1 MRTIKQLLTLATY
14 VTAGTPESSIYK
26 TTCLEE
32 QKNRTLLCES
42 DWVVCHVTLS
52 HFLLKDLITVITG
65 GSFHILALGH
75 IVLHRLV
82 IYNCGF
88 IWDNFWKVLK
98 PKCLWAF
105 NFYMNTNRPLCEDL
119 AVPPRRGTW
128 PIQVWEG
135 HRATGSKSFS
145 YHIYVHITT
154 HTALYWNF
162 LSN

>member
-14 VTAGTPESSIYK
+14 VTAGTPESSKYK
-26 TTCLEE
+26 TTCLEK
-32 QKNRTLLCES
+32 QTNRALLYES

-82 IYNCGF
+82 AYNCDF

-128 PIQVWEG
+128 PFQVWEG

-145 YHIYVHITT
+145 QHLCAFYHSHCFILKFFV
-154 HTALYWNF
+154 
-162 LSN
+162 